1 MGVLT
6 TALPKC
12 WQVFSFQKDIKMM
25 KYQKK
30 EGGKK
35 KKAKSGSLKNKLK
48 SNTVSIWEKPV
59 YYF

>member
-1 MGVLT
+1 
-6 TALPKC
+6 
-12 WQVFSFQKDIKMM
+12 MM

-30 EGGKK
+30 EGKKK